1 MNKFGKFPYLVIPLK
16 ELLIQQLNSSENH
29 EHDLNDMISN
39 LHGKL
44 LMQPWAFKLITPYYR
59 SRLHLNEN
67 QKQIELEL
75 LISLDANRQV
85 GPILPATN
93 RFLPDFAVNSSH
105 NSFAIDAA
113 A

>member
-44 LMQPWAFKLITPYYR
+44 LMQSWAFKLITPYYR

-75 LISLDANRQV
+75 LQFIKPYVLRSIKKGKKECLIQ
-85 GPILPATN
+85 
-93 RFLPDFAVNSSH
+93 
-105 NSFAIDAA
+105 
-113 A
+113 